1 MGAPSGAVDF
11 SSAMARQAIDAA
23 MNELPPQHR
32 QVIKLAYFGGLTN
45 RQIAQQ
51 LGLTVGGVRER
62 LKDSLATLGT
72 HLERGRAI
80 GRRAMHGLVIWFNLR
95 RFGTGSSGAH
105 RSGFEQALQA
115 AAAAVVT
122 VTAVAVIGTHD
133 GTPGQSAQPSR
144 APRIAAAGSPGSAV
158 PRAHDRPAQPAA
170 SVPVVVTAPPVT
182 VAPSMTSLPA
192 LPSLPVNVGIK
203 VRLPVKLPT
212 APALPKPAS
221 HLLQVLGA

>member
-23 MNELPPQHR
+23 MNELPTQHK
-32 QVIKLAYFGGLTN
+32 QVVKLAYFGGLTN

-51 LGLTVGGVRER
+51 LGLTVGGVRGR
-62 LKDSLATLGT
+62 LKESLATLGT
-72 HLERGRAI
+72 HLDRGRAI

-122 VTAVAVIGTHD
+122 LTAVAVIGTHD
-133 GTPGQSAQPSR
+133 GTPGQSAQPST
-144 APRIAAAGSPGSAV
+144 APRVATPGAPGSAV
-158 PRAHDRPAQPAA
+158 PRAHDRAAQPAA
-170 SVPVVVTAPPVT
+170 SVPVVAAAPPVAA
-182 VAPSMTSLPA
+182 VPSMTSLPA
-192 LPSLPVNVGIK
+192 LPSLPIK